1 LEKELHGPSRFW
13 KIAGCLLVAAFLQTT
28 LPKYNGWLGHIDW
41 LLLVVVYVS
50 LMRDPTL
57 ALLTATAAGILHD
70 AASGGSPLG
79 INGIAK
85 VLAAYF
91 AYWVS
96 SRIVAENLLVN
107 ILTLAG
113 ASAIN
118 TLVTLGFYRMLKFD
132 LPPLAG
138 INSMMAATAMGVL
151 ANLAVSLFLF
161 MLFDRLFK
169 STGRRQRS
177 RRSEAMRA
185 PRRRSGRL

>member
-1 LEKELHGPSRFW
+1 
-13 KIAGCLLVAAFLQTT
+13 
-28 LPKYNGWLGHIDW
+28 
-41 LLLVVVYVS
+41 
-50 LMRDPTL
+50 
-57 ALLTATAAGILHD
+57 
-70 AASGGSPLG
+70 
-79 INGIAK
+79 
-85 VLAAYF
+85 
-91 AYWVS
+91 
-96 SRIVAENLLVN
+96 
-107 ILTLAG
+107 
-113 ASAIN
+113 
-118 TLVTLGFYRMLKFD
+118 MLKFD

>member
-1 LEKELHGPSRFW
+1 M
-13 KIAGCLLVAAFLQTT
+13 AGA
-28 LPKYNGWLGHIDW
+28 YDR

-57 ALLTATAAGILHD
+57 ALLTATARHARRGVRRL
-70 AASGGSPLG
+70 PVG

-91 AYWVS
+91 AYWCS

-138 INSMMAATAMGVL
+138 INSMMAAIAMSSS
-151 ANLAVSLFLF
+151 ANLAVSGPVYALRPALQVNGTPPAIAA
-161 MLFDRLFK
+161 K
-169 STGRRQRS
+169 
-177 RRSEAMRA
+177 
-185 PRRRSGRL
+185 

>member
-1 LEKELHGPSRFW
+1 MEKELHGPSRFW

-91 AYWVS
+91 AYRAS
-96 SRIVAENLLVN
+96 SLIVAENLLVS

-118 TLVTLGFYRMLKFD
+118 TLVTLGFYRMLKFN

-138 INSMMAATAMGVL
+138 FNSMMAATAMGVL
-151 ANLAVSLFLF
+151 ANLAVSVFLF

-169 STGRRQRS
+169 STGRQRS

>member
-1 LEKELHGPSRFW
+1 MEKELHGPSRFW
-13 KIAGCLLVAAFLQTT
+13 KIAGCLLVAAFAQTT

-57 ALLTATAAGILHD
+57 ALLTATAAGIMHD

-96 SRIVAENLLVN
+96 SRIVAENLLVSF
-107 ILTLAG
+107 LTVAG

-138 INSMMAATAMGVL
+138 INSVMAAMAMGIL
-151 ANLAVSLFLF
+151 ANLAVSVVLY
-161 MLFDRLFK
+161 MLLDRIFK
-169 STGRRQRS
+169 SSGRLRS

-185 PRRRSGRL
+185 PRRRSGGRL

>member
-13 KIAGCLLVAAFLQTT
+13 KIAGCLLIAAFLQTT

-96 SRIVAENLLVN
+96 SRIVAENLFVN

-138 INSMMAATAMGVL
+138 INTMMAATAMSVL
-151 ANLAVSLFLF
+151 ANLAVSVLLF
-161 MLFDRLFK
+161 MLFERIFK
-169 STGRRQRS
+169 PSGHQRS
-177 RRSEAMRA
+177 RRSEAMRT